1 MILKSEFTFSYYS
14 GSFCFL
20 GAQSLLRVN
29 CCGLSVLSGEK

>member
-14 GSFCFL
+14 GRFCFL

-29 CCGLSVLSGEK
+29 SSGLSVLSGEI